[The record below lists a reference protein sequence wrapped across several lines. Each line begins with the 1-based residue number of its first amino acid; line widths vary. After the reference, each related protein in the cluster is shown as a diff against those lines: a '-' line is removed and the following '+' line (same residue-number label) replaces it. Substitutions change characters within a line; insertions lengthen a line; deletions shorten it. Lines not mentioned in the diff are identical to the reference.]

1 MNFRQGIIYI
11 WRGAILLTETSAQY
25 LLTASFQMDENLGF
39 TLSTKQRA
47 TNQTRGWGA
56 DTTHGLH
63 KHNKNQV
70 LSILAYLLCYTFHFF
85 F

>member
-25 LLTASFQMDENLGF
+25 LLTVSFQMDENLGF

-47 TNQTRGWGA
+47 TNHTRGWGA
-56 DTTHGLH
+56 DTTHGPAPA
-63 KHNKNQV
+63 Q
-70 LSILAYLLCYTFHFF
+70 
-85 F
+85 